1 MAGLSDD
8 HQHGAQESY
17 EGADDGHQHGAQ
29 GGGSRRAG
37 AYQRIEVIT
46 GEARRRRWSREE
58 KARITALSFEPDC
71 NVAALAREH
80 GVSIGLL
87 HYWRRV
93 ARERM
98 SEGEMRFVPL
108 VAAGPRAAEPAAR
121 GGLIE
126 LEVCGATIRISG
138 PVDRASLEAVL
149 TAVRAS
155 A

>member
-1 MAGLSDD
+1 MAGLNDD

-29 GGGSRRAG
+29 GAASRGGK

-98 SEGEMRFVPL
+98 SESEMRFVPL
-108 VAAGPRAAEPAAR
+108 MTSAPAGSAVESAD
-121 GGLIE
+121 GVIE
-126 LEVCGATIRISG
+126 IVLFGTSIRITG
-138 PVDRASLEAVL
+138 AVDRVALETVL
-149 TAVRAS
+149 AAVRAS